1 MNKNEEV
8 KVEYYE
14 NGNKR
19 WVEHTKVIY
28 SKNGNK
34 RWVEDGIWENFYK
47 SGKKS
52 QERHYKDGKQ
62 VGVHTCWD
70 RNGNKEREMPYKD
83 GKKHGI
89 WFVWNEDGTVEEE
102 KLYDNGVDV
111 AFRNRLE
118 KYKSNF
124 Q

>member
-1 MNKNEEV
+1 MKMKKNEEE

-28 SKNGNK
+28 SKNGNG

-52 QERHYKDGKQ
+52 QERHFKD
-62 VGVHTCWD
+62 
-70 RNGNKEREMPYKD
+70 GNKEREMPYKD